1 MHILFVYDRGS
12 NCWYMGQM
20 LNRLSKFGVTYKKV
34 NLNEYMD
41 IKQDKFDTIIYQ
53 TFPEETW
60 APKFNK
66 DLIEKTDV
74 KFSQFKGKRFLLDSF
89 DCCNENAFTRNP
101 SLFDSIPRIKAAA
114 GRLYKQKFDVVF
126 ALPGFSLSWM
136 IPNTDGPSYDKRS
149 IKVHC
154 AYGLKGGA
162 AGYPHNI
169 RNEIMDRVKNNFSK
183 ETLFESIPTKQYFNF
198 LKTVQISVV
207 APGHGETSHSAYH
220 NLQAGVCLFH
230 WSAEGH
236 IGKPTTS
243 LEDIKL
249 LPNVDLIPEQDY
261 VSFTMKNLD
270 EKLRYLIDNP
280 KIAEK
285 IGKSGQAK
293 FYKGIDLDASC
304 EQMIKVLQK

>member
-1 MHILFVYDRGS
+1 MNKLKVLVTGGGGFVGRNLTERLIKDGHEVTITATGS
-12 NCWYMGQM
+12 EPVENVHKVLYM
-20 LNRLSKFGVTYKKV
+20 
-34 NLNEYMD
+34 
-41 IKQDKFDTIIYQ
+41 
-53 TFPEETW
+53 
-60 APKFNK
+60 
-66 DLIEKTDV
+66 
-74 KFSQFKGKRFLLDSF
+74 
-89 DCCNENAFTRNP
+89 
-101 SLFDSIPRIKAAA
+101 SLEGIDWRYLAM
-114 GRLYKQKFDVVF
+114 QKFDVVF